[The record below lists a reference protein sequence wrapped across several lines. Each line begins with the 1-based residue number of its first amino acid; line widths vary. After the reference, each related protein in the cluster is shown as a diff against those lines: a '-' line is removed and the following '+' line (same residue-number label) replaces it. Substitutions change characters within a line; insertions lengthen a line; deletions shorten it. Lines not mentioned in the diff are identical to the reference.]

1 MLTKFEGQARAFA
14 TFLAAVKHDHR
25 SDWSYRHTTLS
36 HRASQIDVSFYSP
49 NGECGE
55 WCTFE
60 LPVAVLFDSVA
71 AIMAFHEIKTQM
83 QVATRERQ
91 MNQLRDRQQQRI
103 EDEARE
109 RAQYEILKQKF
120 GDDE

>member
-1 MLTKFEGQARAFA
+1 MLTKFECQARAFA
-14 TFLAAVKHDHR
+14 TFLGSVKHEYR
-25 SDWSYRHTTLS
+25 SDWSYHHTTLN
-36 HRASQIDVSFYSP
+36 HRASHIEVAFYSP

-60 LPVAVLFDSVA
+60 LPVAVLFDAVTTV
-71 AIMAFHEIKTQM
+71 MTFHEIKTQM

-103 EDEARE
+103 EDEARD
-109 RAQYEILKQKF
+109 RVQYETLKQRF
-120 GDDE
+120 GD